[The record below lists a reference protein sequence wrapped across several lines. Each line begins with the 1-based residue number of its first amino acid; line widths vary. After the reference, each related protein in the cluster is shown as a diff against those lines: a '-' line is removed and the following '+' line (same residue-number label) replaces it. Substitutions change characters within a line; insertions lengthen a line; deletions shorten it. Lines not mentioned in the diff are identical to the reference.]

1 VLAQQTICAVL
12 ALSASAPLVA
22 GDATTPASSG
32 PQGVTRWFDP
42 STAPFIPVP
51 EIDVDPNSG
60 VTLGLIPTWLV
71 TDEAGQIRKIFAP
84 DVMYN
89 PNFGIGARGRMF
101 SYPSDDTQWSIVG
114 GAKQRVES
122 EFDFEY
128 QTGRLRS
135 DRWSFSASVIYDRS
149 GTPRFYGIG
158 NISPTFAETDY
169 TEQQKYLQTTIGW
182 NLDHT
187 WQLSYSVRDRRVD
200 VRPGTLARIVSLQA
214 RFGRILGVGTN
225 DEFLNRGQ
233 ISFDTRDDAT
243 IPKQGSEL
251 VIYGGIASR
260 DGKPDASLYSV
271 TGFDARHFWP
281 IGADAT
287 MAAHLALRY
296 MPGTTRVPFWT
307 LSSIGGDQSI
317 VGGDQP
323 LRAFAQG
330 RFYDRNSFSSS
341 LEYRMHVWSVDAVS
355 THIEL
360 ELTPFADM
368 GEVFAHSRSSPVAAL
383 HHVIGLGFRGI
394 ARPFVVGYVDIGFGS
409 EGVAAF
415 TGINYPF

>member
-1 VLAQQTICAVL
+1 
-12 ALSASAPLVA
+12 
-22 GDATTPASSG
+22 
-32 PQGVTRWFDP
+32 
-42 STAPFIPVP
+42 
-51 EIDVDPNSG
+51 VDPNSG

-71 TDEAGQIRKIFAP
+71 TDDTGQIREIFAP

-89 PNFGIGARGRMF
+89 PNFGFGARDRVF
-101 SYPSDDTQWSIVG
+101 AYPSDDTQWSVVG

-135 DRWSFSASVIYDRS
+135 SRWSFNASVVYDRS

-158 NISPTFAETDY
+158 NNSPTFDETDY

-182 NLDHT
+182 NLDHA
-187 WQLSYSVRDRRVD
+187 WQISYTLRDRRVD
-200 VRPGTLARIVSLQA
+200 VQPGTLARIASLQA

-225 DEFLNRGQ
+225 DELLNRGQ
-233 ISFDTRDDAT
+233 ITFDTRDDPT

-251 VIYGGIASR
+251 VVYGGIASR
-260 DGKPDASLYSV
+260 DGRPDSSLYSV
-271 TGFDARHFWP
+271 TGLDVRHFWP
-281 IGADAT
+281 IGGDAT
-287 MAAHLALRY
+287 IAGHLAMRY
-296 MPGTTRVPFWT
+296 MPGAARVPFWS

-317 VGGDQP
+317 LGDAQP

-341 LEYRMHVWSVDAVS
+341 LEYREHVLSIDAVS

-360 ELTPFADM
+360 ELTPFVDV
-368 GEVFAHSRSSPVAAL
+368 GEVFAHSRTSPVHDL
-383 HHVIGLGFRGI
+383 HRVVGIGFRGI
-394 ARPFVVGYVDIGFGS
+394 ARPFVVGYVDIGYGS
-409 EGVAAF
+409 EGIAAF